1 MNPIS
6 WPIIFLFLLNFAF
19 TYLNAQSVESNSLLK
34 TQDLVLEV
42 SCDKTEFIQ
51 GEPINILIETINKT
65 EETIRVFPNNYL
77 YNKENGSTSKHSFDR
92 GLTIQPLEKY
102 YLFIDPADWMM
113 FLGSIDSAHSL
124 KPGNYEFYVTT
135 TYSNTKYESNK
146 IILVVNPVP
155 DSLLQAYNDLKYI
168 PDQPRSIEASEKLL
182 EKYKGSFYE
191 ERFYDKVFGY
201 GFYYNAIKNEE
212 DFKDYRNKAINLYRE
227 FILKYPN
234 SSNAYTQFRVIM
246 YNYKDNALLVNEI
259 LSSLNYNQP
268 NCKLL
273 EILRNQQD
281 YFYKEIKYLL
291 N

>member
-1 MNPIS
+1 MKSQYCLI
-6 WPIIFLFLLNFAF
+6 LFTFILIYSLPH
-19 TYLNAQSVESNSLLK
+19 LKAQSAESDSSLNI
-34 TQDLVLEV
+34 QDLILEI
-42 SCDKTEFIQ
+42 SCEKTEFIQ
-51 GEPINILIETINKT
+51 GERINILIKTINKT
-65 EETIRVFPNNYL
+65 EETVRVFPNNYL
-77 YNKENGSTSKHSFDR
+77 YNKENGSTSKHSFDQ
-92 GLTIQPLEKY
+92 GIIIPPLEKY
-102 YLFIDPADWMM
+102 YLFIEPAAWMM
-113 FLGSIDSAHSL
+113 FLGSIDSANSL

-135 TYSNTKYESNK
+135 TYSNTKYESN
-146 IILVVNPVP
+146 IIIIVVNPVP

-168 PDQPRSIEASEKLL
+168 PDQPRSIETSEKLL

-191 ERFYDKVFGY
+191 ERFYDQVFGN
-201 GFYYNAIKNEE
+201 GFYYNAIKNKE

-234 SSNAYTQFRVIM
+234 SSNAYSQFRVIM